1 MLCLRPVVAG
11 CGLAVIA
18 CGGSDQGGGNP
29 TGALTAVQ
37 TTQDTAGDSASDSGG
52 TATTTG
58 TTATTTA
65 TTDTTVTTTAT
76 DGGSEASGTTIGS
89 ASVTAGDSSSGGV
102 DVCADVGGATLMP
115 PDSCDGP
122 SGNTSTQVP
131 SNNLFSTSWFGCYE
145 QDDGSIYQDPY
156 DNCEF
161 ACGSQGLCDA
171 GQSGPECEAGLKWF
185 AADADRFGCGGR
197 IRVTNCD
204 NGNQVVLVTLDR
216 GPNCGVEMDCETPVL
231 DMGHDAMVYL
241 FDGNE
246 YGGCEH
252 QAVVVEAVPDDTP
265 LGPV

>member
-102 DVCADVGGATLMP
+102 DVCADVGATLMP